1 MANSYLMSPALKSL
15 MFFWLTS
22 SWPIIYIVT
31 YSVLDAAGKLA
42 LFRIRFFFW
51 EGITSWERRRTHL
64 KTWKYNRELEQMAN
78 KLLPNWKV
86 QSENLLYNH
95 NKNTGVSKKNKDVNS
110 PGPGGGREEAP
121 SSVFPANM
129 LLHWTE
135 DSSRCTCSMGC

>member
-1 MANSYLMSPALKSL
+1 
-15 MFFWLTS
+15 
-22 SWPIIYIVT
+22 
-31 YSVLDAAGKLA
+31 
-42 LFRIRFFFW
+42 
-51 EGITSWERRRTHL
+51 
-64 KTWKYNRELEQMAN
+64 MAN

-129 LLHWTE
+129 LLH
-135 DSSRCTCSMGC
+135 